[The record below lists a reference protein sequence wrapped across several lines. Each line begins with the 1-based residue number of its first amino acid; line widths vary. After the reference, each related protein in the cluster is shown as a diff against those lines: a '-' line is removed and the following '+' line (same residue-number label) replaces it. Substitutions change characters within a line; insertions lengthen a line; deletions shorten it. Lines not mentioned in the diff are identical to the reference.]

1 MTNSYQKEWLNRL
14 EQKYDSVTDSFDI
27 IYQDTIYNYLISTFS
42 THTRKMETAMQNRIE
57 YELGE
62 AKEKILYST
71 RYVERFLNSL
81 SSHLNNIQRELE
93 EKNRSN
99 IETLSRFQT
108 LEEKHSDLSLLYS
121 YYLFIFNF
129 TNQKKQGLSELS
141 ELFDPNEVEKYTKT
155 LNKLT
160 LAYFKLLKNKLE
172 VTTTLKDVKR
182 GKRGKNIVG
191 PMLIDQLLK
200 FELELK
206 SLNEEYKEK
215 EEILDIQFNY
225 LRSKIDEEMEWFFT
239 EGEAILGE
247 YLYEY
252 LHALVYNRTYLVEL
266 FTHGLSRSHSRLIM
280 RYKKHIVEL
289 LGKVDQ
295 STNSKKLTPYRLK
308 VLDEC
313 FEILKTNLEPILTD
327 SKLGLFQNVYPR
339 IMNGLMQIK
348 DNLDTS
354 AKT

>member
-1 MTNSYQKEWLNRL
+1 MANSYQQEWLDKL
-14 EQKYDSVTDSFDI
+14 EQKYNSVTDSFDI
-27 IYQDTIYNYLISTFS
+27 IYQDTIYNYLISAFS

-62 AKEKILYST
+62 AKGKIAYST

-81 SSHLNNIQRELE
+81 SGHLNNIQRELE
-93 EKNRSN
+93 EKKRSN
-99 IETLSRFQT
+99 IETLSRIQI
-108 LEEKHSDLSLLYS
+108 LKDKHYDLSLLYS

-129 TNQKKQGLSELS
+129 TNQKKQGLSEL
-141 ELFDPNEVEKYTKT
+141 FDPNEVEEYTKT

-160 LAYFKLLKNKLE
+160 LAYFKLLKNKSE

-182 GKRGKNIVG
+182 GKRGKSIVG

-206 SLNEEYKEK
+206 SLDEEYKEK

-247 YLYEY
+247 YLFEY

-266 FTHGLSRSHSRLIM
+266 FTHGLSRSHSRLIL
-280 RYKKHIVEL
+280 RYKKYFIEL
-289 LGKVDQ
+289 LGKIDQ
-295 STNSKKLTPYRLK
+295 STNSKISIPNRLK
-308 VLDEC
+308 TFDEC
-313 FEILKTNLEPILTD
+313 FEYLKTNLEPILAD

-348 DNLDTS
+348 DNLQIS
-354 AKT
+354 AKA